1 MPRPKSKKPS
11 AKPFMEALTEVVLA
25 NKEALRTSA
34 QALFA
39 RAMTG
44 DVAALKEIA
53 DRLDGKVPSTVGG
66 TTEVGPVR
74 LKVEWKK

>member
-1 MPRPKSKKPS
+1 MSRKKPDG
-11 AKPFMEALTEVVLA
+11 KLFKEALLGVVA
-25 NKEALRTSA
+25 RNKEAMDATA

-44 DVAALKEIA
+44 DVASIKEIA

-66 TTEVGPVR
+66 STEVGPVR
-74 LKVEWKK
+74 LQVKWKS